1 MTQTYGDQQFGGLLT
16 GLGLV
21 VDAGSAVKLY
31 HVTVMTPTP
40 GFTALI
46 QTSDSPTGPY
56 TSDSTSQTV
65 DGTTTF
71 TLNGATARY
80 YVVWITELPPGNHAE
95 ISEVTATS

>member
-1 MTQTYGDQQFGGLLT
+1 
-16 GLGLV
+16 
-21 VDAGSAVKLY
+21 
-31 HVTVMTPTP
+31 MTPTP